1 MHEHE
6 TFPQTMGVVSAAV
19 RTHREFIVRLVKP
32 KRFSVGLDGFV
43 EDNIFS
49 MFSTAS
55 RLSVVYLSRISKW
68 KFRYRQPLVERL

>member
-1 MHEHE
+1 
-6 TFPQTMGVVSAAV
+6 MGVVSAAV

-43 EDNIFS
+43 EDNILS

-55 RLSVVYLSRISKW
+55 RLSVVYLSAFQSGSSSSIVSRWSNG
-68 KFRYRQPLVERL
+68 FDF